1 MTDEPIQHLD
11 KTIIADIEKY
21 RHDHDL
27 EVYVGGDSQVH
38 NRTVTYVKVIVLRRL
53 DHGAIGYYKIER
65 ERYNRNIRERL
76 WNEVYKIVDVAKWLD
91 EILMEHSEKHGLDL
105 MVKEVHADLNPSPKY
120 KSHEVVQACLG
131 YINSMGYSSQ
141 IKPFAWASGVADKKS
156 K

>member
-1 MTDEPIQHLD
+1 MTEEPVLQLD
-11 KTIIADIEKY
+11 KTIISDIEKY
-21 RHDHDL
+21 RHDHEL

-38 NRTVTYVKVIVLRRL
+38 NRTVTYVKVIVLRKV
-53 DHGAIGYYKIER
+53 DCGAIGYYKIEK

-91 EILMEHSEKHGLDL
+91 EILIAHSDKHGLDI

-120 KSHEVVQACLG
+120 KSNEVVQACLG
-131 YINSMGYSSQ
+131 YIQSMGYVGQ
-141 IKPFAWASGVADKKS
+141 IKPDAWATGVADKKS